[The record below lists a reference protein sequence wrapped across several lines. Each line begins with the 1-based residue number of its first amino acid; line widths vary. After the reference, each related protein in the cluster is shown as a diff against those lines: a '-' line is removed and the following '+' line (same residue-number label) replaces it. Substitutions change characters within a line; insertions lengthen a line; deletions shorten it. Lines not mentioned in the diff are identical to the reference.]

1 MTNPGPSTTAPT
13 HPEAAE
19 QQQLFDL
26 LGLVDDLIETVQKER
41 RSLVRAMDLV
51 LPRVVAQTGALGA
64 FVRTFGE
71 DLHLRRFV
79 YPKGLDHPAI
89 EAFTTKNE
97 ADPELGGAFPDGD
110 VVLVAQGL
118 DVAGEW
124 FGSAGL
130 LVRKDE
136 ATEARTRFLAAALR
150 VVCEQLDNYLY
161 SVRAAREKHRVVTA
175 LAHALQNRVLSAGLH
190 EAVRIL
196 ADNVS
201 LEKLA
206 IVLRSDQAESATV
219 HVQVFEGET
228 RVVDTM
234 SGTIAEAEG
243 AAIEAEGRAYLR
255 DENRAL
261 LARFGFDGAQEEVLI
276 HGVTETTLVGK
287 VVVSAKSGDFNTYD
301 RDLLAGFG
309 DFICQR
315 VVDFNKEYRTLA
327 RSFRP
332 ADVDRMLRTS
342 DYVERY
348 LRPREKNVVMLYVD
362 VAGFTRVCEQILVD
376 PNKIGMLVD
385 LWGEK
390 AVELLW
396 EHGGVFD
403 KMVGDCVIG
412 LFGPP
417 FYERSAGELIASAL
431 DAAIAIRAMTNAL
444 PEVPELAVLRA
455 EGLAVST
462 GVNYAPLFVGTFGPN
477 ENFTGFSA
485 GMNNTA
491 RLQAQAGRNEI
502 LLMDEIAALLP
513 PDHPFT
519 LGELRSA
526 RVKNVANPLTFRA
539 VERAP
544 R

>member
-1 MTNPGPSTTAPT
+1 MNPTGPTPSAPDV
-13 HPEAAE
+13 AE

-26 LGLVDDLIETVQKER
+26 LGLVDDLLETVLRER
-41 RSLVRAMDLV
+41 RSLVRAMELV
-51 LPRVVAQTGALGA
+51 LPRVIAQTGALGA
-64 FVRTFGE
+64 FVRTYGE
-71 DLHLRRFV
+71 DLILHRFV
-79 YPKGLDHPAI
+79 WPKDLEHRAI
-89 EAFTTKNE
+89 ESFCVANQAE
-97 ADPELGGAFPDGD
+97 PELGGAFSDDD

-130 LVRKDE
+130 LVRKEE
-136 ATEARTRFLAAALR
+136 ATEARTRFLGAALR

-161 SVRAAREKHRVVTA
+161 SVKAAREKHRVVTA

-196 ADNVS
+196 AENVS

-206 IVLRSDQAESATV
+206 IVLRSDQSPSATV
-219 HVQVFEGET
+219 HVQVFEGST
-228 RVVDTM
+228 RIVDTM
-234 SGTIAEAEG
+234 SGAIPAAET
-243 AAIEAEGRAYLR
+243 AAIEADGRAYLG
-255 DENRAL
+255 DESRAL
-261 LARFGFDGAQEEVLI
+261 LARYGFDGAQEEVLI
-276 HGVTETTLVGK
+276 HGITETTLVGK
-287 VVVSAKSGDFNTYD
+287 VVVSSRSGDFNTYD

-315 VVDFNKEYRTLA
+315 VVDFNKEYRNLA

-332 ADVDRMLRTS
+332 VDVDRMLRTS

-348 LRPREKNVVMLYVD
+348 LRPREQNVVMLYVD

-390 AVELLW
+390 AVEILW

-403 KMVGDCVIG
+403 KMVGDCIIG

-417 FYERSAGELIASAL
+417 FYERSAPALIQSAL
-431 DAAIAIRAMTNAL
+431 EAALAIRAMTNAL
-444 PEVPELAVLRA
+444 PEVPELSMLRA

-502 LLMDEIAALLP
+502 LLMDDAAALLP
-513 PDHPFT
+513 EGHPYA
-519 LGELRSA
+519 LGELQSA

-539 VERAP
+539 VERLP

>member
-1 MTNPGPSTTAPT
+1 MN
-13 HPEAAE
+13 EAGLSSPPRNAE
-19 QQQLFDL
+19 EQAQLFEL
-26 LGLVDDLIETVQKER
+26 LGLVDDLIETVQRER

-51 LPRVVAQTGALGA
+51 LPQVLAHTGAVLA

-71 DLHLRRFV
+71 DLSMRRFV
-79 YPKGLDHPAI
+79 WPKAQSHPAI
-89 EAFTTKNE
+89 DAFTRENE
-97 ADPELGGAFPDGD
+97 ANHEHAGD
-110 VVLVAQGL
+110 FEAGEWVLIGQSL

-130 LVRKDE
+130 LVPASE
-136 ATEARTRFLAAALR
+136 AGEARRRYLEAALR

-175 LAHALQNRVLSAGLH
+175 LAHALQNRVLSSGLH
-190 EAVRIL
+190 DAVKIL
-196 ADNVS
+196 ADNVA

-219 HVQVFEGET
+219 HVQVFEGRA

-234 SGTIAEAEG
+234 SGAIGAEEG

-255 DENRAL
+255 DQSRDL

-287 VVVSAKSGDFNTYD
+287 VAVSSKSGDFNTYD

-315 VVDFNKEYRTLA
+315 VVDFNKEYRNLA

-362 VAGFTRVCEQILVD
+362 VSGFTRVCEQILVD

-385 LWGEK
+385 RWGEK
-390 AVELLW
+390 AVELVW

-403 KMVGDCVIG
+403 KMVGDCIIG

-417 FYERSAGELIASAL
+417 FYERSAGELLVSAL

-444 PEVPELAVLRA
+444 PEMPELAALRE

-502 LLMDEIAALLP
+502 LLMDDAAEKLP
-513 PDHPFT
+513 EGHPFT
-519 LGELRSA
+519 LGAQRSA
-526 RVKNVANPLTFRA
+526 RVKNVANPLLFRA
-539 VERAP
+539 VERIP